1 MTTYKGV
8 SSFQIVLCFVKMH
21 AGVYEGF
28 SNITFLV
35 HDINVV
41 HKNQ

>member
-1 MTTYKGV
+1 M
-8 SSFQIVLCFVKMH
+8 Q
-21 AGVYEGF
+21 VYEGF
-28 SNITFLV
+28 SNINLLV